1 MSNRKKSKQAQKL
14 RGPSRP
20 VDPRYTARRISPKK
34 GADTFAIW
42 LVGIST
48 ALVVLLVFW
57 VATAN
62 KGNTATQATTS
73 VQQPTGA
80 VAIPT
85 PLPADATTTALAY
98 ATQTGDLARIS
109 VNDLKALQAAN
120 NVKIVDVRTK
130 DLYGQKHIKGATSV
144 PEADMLNRI
153 KDFPKTGNLVVYC
166 Q

>member
-1 MSNRKKSKQAQKL
+1 MSSKRSKQTQKL

-20 VDPRYTARRISPKK
+20 VDPRYTARRVSPKR

-48 ALVVLLVFW
+48 ALVILLVFW

-62 KGNTATQATTS
+62 RGNTATQPIANG
-73 VQQPTGA
+73 QQPTIVA
-80 VAIPT
+80 AIPT
-85 PLPADATTTALAY
+85 PMPADATVTALAY

-109 VNDLKALQAAN
+109 VEELKALLAAN
-120 NVKIVDVRTK
+120 NVKLVDVRGK
-130 DLYGQKHIKGATSV
+130 NDYDKQHIKGATSV
-144 PEADMLNRI
+144 PESEMMTRI